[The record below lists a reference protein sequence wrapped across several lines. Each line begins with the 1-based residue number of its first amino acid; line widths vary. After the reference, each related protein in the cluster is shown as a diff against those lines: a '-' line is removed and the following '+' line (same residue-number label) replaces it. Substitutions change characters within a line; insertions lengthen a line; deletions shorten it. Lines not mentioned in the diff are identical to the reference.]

1 MIDDRRATGT
11 IQQLIAEPALAI
23 EHHPVRGGRAPAGS
37 GTDGSAET
45 TRHLIDDRDPIA
57 QALNDVLVRRL
68 FAAGL
73 DLEVVLGLI
82 GDHRASSKV
91 CHAIDELDEAIRDI
105 RDAVFGPRP
114 S

>member
-1 MIDDRRATGT
+1 MTDDRRATGM
-11 IQQLIAEPALAI
+11 IQHLIAEPALAI
-23 EHHPVRGGRAPAGS
+23 EDHPVRGGRAPAGG
-37 GTDGSAET
+37 GTADSAEM
-45 TRHLIDDRDPIA
+45 TRRLIDDHDRIA
-57 QALNDVLVRRL
+57 QGLNDVVVRRL

-105 RDAVFGPRP
+105 RDAVFGSRP

>member
-37 GTDGSAET
+37 GTDDSAET
-45 TRHLIDDRDPIA
+45 TRHLTDDRDPIA
-57 QALNDVLVRRL
+57 QALNDVVVRRL

-73 DLEVVLGLI
+73 DLEAVAGLI
-82 GDHRASSKV
+82 GDHRASARI
-91 CHAIDELDEAIRDI
+91 CHAIDEMDGMIRDI
-105 RDAVFGPRP
+105 REAVFSSRPR
-114 S
+114 